1 MSEETT
7 EWRKQYERIAEL
19 EAQKLDFIQ
28 SLRELRHWRW
38 GMSDGKYGGQYDQ
51 HDGNCLVCG
60 RMLNKKNECS
70 LCDSIEAPLLNRI
83 EALEAERDKLRE
95 EKAQQ
100 YQLARYYRTALQ
112 EIRDKTPAN
121 CHKEWPHHHWYLAK
135 ASAAINHKLEEGG
148 E

>member
-1 MSEETT
+1 MSAKHCTT
-7 EWRKQYERIAEL
+7 HHHACDCR
-19 EAQKLDFIQ
+19 EAKF
-28 SLRELRHWRW
+28 
-38 GMSDGKYGGQYDQ
+38 K
-51 HDGNCLVCG
+51 
-60 RMLNKKNECS
+60 
-70 LCDSIEAPLLNRI
+70 
-83 EALEAERDKLRE
+83 ALEAERDKLRE

-135 ASAAINHKLEEGG
+135 ASTAINHKLEEGG

>member
-1 MSEETT
+1 
-7 EWRKQYERIAEL
+7 
-19 EAQKLDFIQ
+19 
-28 SLRELRHWRW
+28 
-38 GMSDGKYGGQYDQ
+38 MSD
-51 HDGNCLVCG
+51 LVSALRREG
-60 RMLNKKNECS
+60 ERKRNNMRANGIGHPYVVMVET
-70 LCDSIEAPLLNRI
+70 EAAERI
-83 EALEAERDKLRE
+83 EALEEENAKLRE

-100 YQLARYYRTALQ
+100 YQLARYYRTVLQ